1 MYIKVCTC
9 SFCIPSFFQILRLR
23 RLNITLN
30 IRMSSH
36 LFEVKIAFS
45 LDTYFRIVCSI
56 KLKIRIFFFWDYRAQ
71 CYWAKAGEKKWWKKS
86 EIRVTSNSKLF
97 QVAPNSNYVL
107 ETRNLISEGIFNS
120 VTFSKKLI
128 SISTLHF
135 SANVEIEDWTKLKIS
150 FWIKPPLYC
159 TLRS

>member
-1 MYIKVCTC
+1 
-9 SFCIPSFFQILRLR
+9 
-23 RLNITLN
+23 
-30 IRMSSH
+30 MSSH

-45 LDTYFRIVCSI
+45 LDTYFRILCSI
-56 KLKIRIFFFWDYRAQ
+56 KLKIRKCFLKIIGHSAIELKQER
-71 CYWAKAGEKKWWKKS
+71 KNGERNRKLGLN
-86 EIRVTSNSKLF
+86 TSNSKLF

-120 VTFSKKLI
+120 VTFSKKL
-128 SISTLHF
+128 HF
-135 SANVEIEDWTKLKIS
+135 SANVEIENRDFVHFFEDWTKLKIS